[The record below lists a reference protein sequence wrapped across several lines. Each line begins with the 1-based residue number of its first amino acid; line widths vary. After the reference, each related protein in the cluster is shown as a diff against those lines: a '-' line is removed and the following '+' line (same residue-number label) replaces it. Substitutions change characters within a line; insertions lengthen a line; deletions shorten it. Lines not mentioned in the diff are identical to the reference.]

1 MAVFKN
7 VTRFY
12 SYTRAFFWYV
22 NVNQSKKKQT
32 CIMTLRRT
40 WRFTNHVESKNN
52 REFPLWYVLFPH
64 HYHYT
69 RAVDTLYFFPLE
81 IIMKKEELL

>member
-22 NVNQSKKKQT
+22 NVNQMEKKQT
-32 CIMTLRRT
+32 CIMT
-40 WRFTNHVESKNN
+40 FEENM
-52 REFPLWYVLFPH
+52 
-64 HYHYT
+64 
-69 RAVDTLYFFPLE
+69 E
-81 IIMKKEELL
+81 IY